1 MWTIL
6 IILLGLLMA
15 KLTLNTIGS
24 RYGSI
29 DALNDNSD
37 LVEAAL
43 ENTLSRDGTGP
54 NNMESDLDMDSNRII
69 NLSNGSHPQDAV
81 TKNQLDTN
89 KAEVNALVQSLST
102 SPYGDAA
109 NVSYIPAG
117 VSAVATTV
125 QTKLRETVSVKDFGA
140 VGDGVTDDTAA
151 VQAAIAYVATLAG
164 GTVYFPDGNY
174 LIGSNA
180 TGADTELF
188 LITHPTKLVG
198 GVSKL
203 FVAPTVP
210 NTVDIFRFYP
220 SSGFNDGQGYE
231 MSSLSIIPQ
240 STACARYAINIDYA
254 PGKPMKNPV
263 FKDLRIAMDNGFQS
277 IYMGGDGSIHL
288 TICDNFLRDGIY
300 LNGCPDNVNIE
311 RNIISR
317 SNYGIWVEMLLGSTG
332 CNICDN
338 NITNFGGSI
347 YLGRSTKANIANN
360 NIEPRGSVVNATS
373 SAITIA
379 GPATATTIS
388 GNKITML
395 ALSLPLVNGVYID
408 DAYSTTIM
416 SNEWGISTLV
426 SMKAATITANADNTL
441 FFANSTN
448 TDSTNLLTY
457 IVDSGVRTQYM
468 GFKSAGGGF
477 EIRHEP
483 VTSAT
488 LVNSWTNVGGNSA
501 NAGFFRDQFGMV
513 HLVGAITGGTV
524 GYPSG
529 GAFTLPTGYRP
540 PKNIVI
546 PLAAGPFA
554 APGRSLGTMVIDTAG
569 VVYIETGNNTFVSL
583 DSISFRTY

>member
-1 MWTIL
+1 MKAPL
-6 IILLGLLMA
+6 F
-15 KLTLNTIGS
+15 
-24 RYGSI
+24 
-29 DALNDNSD
+29 
-37 LVEAAL
+37 
-43 ENTLSRDGTGP
+43 
-54 NNMESDLDMDSNRII
+54 SN
-69 NLSNGSHPQDAV
+69 
-81 TKNQLDTN
+81 
-89 KAEVNALVQSLST
+89 
-102 SPYGDAA
+102 
-109 NVSYIPAG
+109 
-117 VSAVATTV
+117 
-125 QTKLRETVSVKDFGA
+125 
-140 VGDGVTDDTAA
+140 
-151 VQAAIAYVATLAG
+151 
-164 GTVYFPDGNY
+164 
-174 LIGSNA
+174 
-180 TGADTELF
+180 
-188 LITHPTKLVG
+188 
-198 GVSKL
+198 
-203 FVAPTVP
+203 
-210 NTVDIFRFYP
+210 
-220 SSGFNDGQGYE
+220 
-231 MSSLSIIPQ
+231 
-240 STACARYAINIDYA
+240 
-254 PGKPMKNPV
+254 
-263 FKDLRIAMDNGFQS
+263 LRIALDNGFQS
-277 IYMGGDGSIHL
+277 IYSANGGYFGMSIVE
-288 TICDNFLRDGIY
+288 CFLRDGIY
-300 LNGCPDNVNIE
+300 LNNAPDSLNIE

-317 SNYGIWVEMLLGSTG
+317 ANYGVWVSMELGSAE
-332 CNICDN
+332 CNIRDN

-347 YLGRSTKANIANN
+347 YLGRSTKANIVNN

-395 ALSLPLVNGVYID
+395 SMTLPLVNGIYID

-448 TDSTNLLTY
+448 TDSTNLLDY

-501 NAGFFRDQFGMV
+501 NAAFFRDQFGMV

-540 PKNIVI
+540 PRNMII
-546 PLAAGPFA
+546 PLATGPFV

-583 DSISFRTY
+583 DAISFRTY